1 MDSYEHKDQLAETQF
16 VDLLDKQLQID
27 RNVVP
32 LSTVLLERIYAL
44 KVAGDKAEKRK
55 LELNSLSIDNTRT

>member
-32 LSTVLLERIYAL
+32 LSTALLERIYAL